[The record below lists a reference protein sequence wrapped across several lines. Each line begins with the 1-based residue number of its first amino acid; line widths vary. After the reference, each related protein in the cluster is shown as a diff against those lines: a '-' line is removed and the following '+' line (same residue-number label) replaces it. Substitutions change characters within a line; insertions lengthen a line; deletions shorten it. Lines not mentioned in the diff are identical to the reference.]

1 MRVYFRRWSKFA
13 LLLLAFGI
21 VGGSIAIYFIDS
33 IGPPPRLLAPYIER
47 RVTQHNAIIVKT
59 GNWLSRTLM
68 SLDRNEYRVTA
79 LPRLRIGAQSTDSI
93 EPLRKEPG
101 QNIILVD
108 SPEMAVRSI
117 SQAKPGDVIT
127 FAPGTY
133 RFRGPYIEVSR
144 PGSNERRISVRAES
158 HGTVILE
165 HETSEG
171 FLVAAPYWT
180 FENLT
185 LRGIC
190 KQHGNC
196 EHAFHIVDNA
206 HHFIARN
213 NTIIDFNSHFK
224 INGAKGKMPDD
235 GIIEGNTLTNT
246 SVRNTGNPVTPIDLV
261 AANRW
266 VIRQNLITDFIK
278 AHSNRISFGAF
289 VKGAGSD
296 NRLVQNIVICEHLL
310 KGAPGQRVG
319 LSLGGGGTG
328 KSYCRDGRCI
338 TEQERGVIESNLIA
352 SCSDDGIYINRS
364 STSKIFHN
372 TLIDTGGIVVRF
384 PESSADIEG
393 NLVDGSIRVRD
404 DGIVRKID
412 NRESAMIGTYFG
424 IHPIRNFYANEV
436 GQNFEWSGAP
446 PRRNAAF
453 GTPLDLCGELR
464 STQPTYGAFERFSAC
479 LYKLPGAKN

>member
-1 MRVYFRRWSKFA
+1 MHVYFRRWSKLA

-21 VGGSIAIYFIDS
+21 VGGSLAFYLIES
-33 IGPPPRLLAPYIER
+33 IGPPPRILAPYIER
-47 RVTQHNAIIVKT
+47 RVLQHNAMIVKT
-59 GNWLSRTLM
+59 GNWVSRTLM
-68 SLDRNEYRVTA
+68 SLDRDEYRIIIP
-79 LPRLRIGAQSTDSI
+79 PRLRVGAQSGDSI
-93 EPLRKEPG
+93 EPLQTESG
-101 QNIILVD
+101 QNSILVD
-108 SPEMAVRSI
+108 SAEMAVQSI
-117 SQAKPGDVIT
+117 SKAKPGDVIT
-127 FAPGTY
+127 FTPGTY

-144 PGSNERRISVRAES
+144 SGSSERRIIVRAEFP
-158 HGTVILE
+158 GTVILE

-171 FLVAAPYWT
+171 FLVTAPYWT

-185 LRGIC
+185 LRGVC

-196 EHAFHIVDNA
+196 EHAFHVVDNA

-213 NTIIDFNSHFK
+213 NTIVDFNSHFK

-246 SVRNTGNPVTPIDLV
+246 SIRNTGNPVTPIDLV

-266 VIRQNLITDFIK
+266 VIRHNLITDFIK

-289 VKGAGSD
+289 VKGAGAD
-296 NRLVQNIVICEHLL
+296 NQLVQNIVICENLL

-319 LSLGGGGTG
+319 LSLGGGGTE

-338 TEQERGVIESNLIA
+338 TEQERGLIESNLIA
-352 SCSDDGIYINRS
+352 SCSDDGIYVNRS
-364 STSKIFHN
+364 SSSKIFHN

-384 PESSADIEG
+384 PESSADVEG
-393 NLVDGSIRVRD
+393 NLVDGSIRGRD

-412 NRESAMIGTYFG
+412 NMESAMTSMYLG
-424 IHPIRNFYANEV
+424 IHPIRNLYAEER

-446 PRRNAAF
+446 PRRDAAS
-453 GTPLDLCGELR
+453 GVPLDLCEEQR
-464 STQPTYGAFERFSAC
+464 SAQPTYGAFERFSAC
-479 LYKLPGAKN
+479 LYKLPGDRS